1 MDYQKI
7 TSYQSLKSICRQ
19 CAEVGPTALDFETT
33 SLSPRDGRV
42 RLVSLC
48 NKKVKCVVDFD
59 AIGGGFRNCAKLFS
73 KGKWV
78 VFNVGFEARWF
89 LDAKQQ
95 PELLDVGNLRR
106 AIIGGGSFSLANLVQ
121 WDLKKEMSKEQQ
133 ASNWAAPTLSQE
145 QLDYAYKDAELTYE
159 LWKHWE
165 AEADE
170 GRWAGFRLLNDMH
183 QAVIEME
190 DAGMLVDKQTHR
202 KLIEL
207 WHQEK
212 QNRVKAIREL
222 VTQAEVS
229 NINSDSQW
237 SDYFAKT
244 MPEKFLR
251 GWTKTE
257 KTGQLSMTTET
268 LKRLAGMVPGTPL
281 ETFFD
286 ALSEYKTINKYINSF
301 GENIINAANLNG
313 GRIQAR
319 FNIGY
324 ARTCRFSSSGPN
336 LQQIPR
342 DKELLGKAT
351 SVRRSFVAG
360 VGRKLVSL
368 DYSGIELRVLALLS
382 GDEQLL
388 DDVVN
393 GDVHSEVASV
403 MAGRKIDKSKPA
415 DKALRSKA
423 KGVSFG
429 IIYGSGANGLSATMR
444 VPTDKAQDYID
455 YWSTRYAKAF
465 NYRFKMMDEAA
476 KTRFIRM
483 VDGGTIYMG
492 KNPDLPKC
500 ANYPVQRA
508 ALSIM
513 ARALIRHRTSLVAE
527 RAAGGQ
533 RMSRMLATI
542 HDAIIDEASSRD
554 AANLLEIMHNDM
566 VEGYLDVFPGTP
578 THNLVEG
585 GFGDNWGELG

>member
-382 GDEQLL
+382 NDEQLL

-513 ARALIRHRTSLVAE
+513 ARALIRHRASLVDE

>member
-19 CAEVGPTALDFETT
+19 CAELGPTALDFETT

-89 LDAKQQ
+89 IDAKQQ

-183 QAVIEME
+183 PAVIEME

-237 SDYFAKT
+237 SDYFSKT
-244 MPEKFLR
+244 MPDKFLR

-324 ARTCRFSSSGPN
+324 ARTGRFSSSGPN

-342 DKELLGKAT
+342 DKELLGKET

-382 GDEQLL
+382 RDEQLL

-492 KNPDLPKC
+492 KTPDLPKC

-527 RAAGGQ
+527 RASGGQ

-566 VEGYLDVFPGTP
+566 IEGYLDVFPGTP
-578 THNLVEG
+578 TNNLVEG

>member
-19 CAEVGPTALDFETT
+19 CAEIGPTALDFVTT
-33 SLSPRDGRV
+33 SLSPKDGKV

-48 NKKVKCVVDFD
+48 NKRVKVVVDFD

-73 KGKWV
+73 KGKWI

-351 SVRRSFVAG
+351 SVRSSFIAG

-513 ARALIRHRTSLVAE
+513 ARALIRHRASLVAE
-527 RAAGGQ
+527 RASGGQ

-554 AANLLEIMHNDM
+554 APNLLEIMHNDM
-566 VEGYLDVFPGTP
+566 IEGYLDVFPGTP
-578 THNLVEG
+578 TNNLVEG
-585 GFGDNWGELG
+585 GLGDNWGELG

>member
-19 CAEVGPTALDFETT
+19 CAEIGPTALDFETT
-33 SLSPRDGRV
+33 SLSPKDGKV

-48 NKKVKCVVDFD
+48 NKRVKVVVDFD
-59 AIGGGFRNCAKLFS
+59 AIGGGFRNCAKLFR
-73 KGKWV
+73 KGKWI

-133 ASNWAAPTLSQE
+133 ASNWSAPTLSQE

-212 QNRVKAIREL
+212 QNRVKSIREM
-222 VTQAEVS
+222 VTQGEVS

-237 SDYFAKT
+237 SDYFSKT
-244 MPEKFLR
+244 MPDKFLR

-281 ETFFD
+281 EAFFD

-336 LQQIPR
+336 LQQVPR

-351 SVRRSFVAG
+351 SVRSSFIAG

-393 GDVHSEVASV
+393 GDVHSEVAAV
-403 MAGRKIDKSKPA
+403 MAGRKIDKAKPA

-527 RAAGGQ
+527 RSSGGQ
-533 RMSRMLATI
+533 RMSRMLAPI
-542 HDAIIDEASSRD
+542 HDAIIDDASSRD

-566 VEGYLDVFPGTP
+566 IEGYLDVFPGTP
-578 THNLVEG
+578 TNNLVEG

>member
-7 TSYQSLKSICRQ
+7 TSYQSLKRICRQ
-19 CAEVGPTALDFETT
+19 CVEIGPTALDFETT

-48 NKKVKCVVDFD
+48 NKRIKVVVDFD
-59 AIGGGFRNCAKLFS
+59 QIGGGFRNCAKLFN

-89 LDAKQQ
+89 LDAKQH

-121 WDLKKEMSKEQQ
+121 WDLKKQMSKEQQ
-133 ASNWAAPTLSQE
+133 ASNWSASTLSQE

-170 GRWAGFRLLNDMH
+170 GRWSGFRILNDMH
-183 QAVIEME
+183 PAVIEME
-190 DAGMLVDKQTHR
+190 DAGMLVDKTTH
-202 KLIEL
+202 KQLIVL

-222 VTQAEVS
+222 VSEAEVR

-244 MPEKFLR
+244 MPDKFLK

-286 ALSEYKTINKYINSF
+286 ALSEYKTISKYINSF

-324 ARTCRFSSSGPN
+324 ARTGRFSSSGPN

-342 DKELLGKAT
+342 DKELLGKET
-351 SVRRSFVAG
+351 SVRSSFIAG
-360 VGRKLVSL
+360 IGRKLVSL

-393 GDVHSEVASV
+393 GDVHAEVASV

-429 IIYGSGANGLSATMR
+429 IIYGSGANGLSSTMR
-444 VPTDKAQDYID
+444 VPTEKAQDYID

-465 NYRFKMMDEAA
+465 NYRFQMMQEAQ

-492 KNPDLPKC
+492 KMPDLPKC

-513 ARALIRHRTSLVAE
+513 ARALIRHKRSLTDA

-554 AANLLEIMHNDM
+554 APNLLEMMHEDM
-566 VEGYLDVFPGTP
+566 VQGYLDVFPGTS
-578 THNLVEG
+578 TNNLVEG

>member
-566 VEGYLDVFPGTP
+566 VEGYLDVFRVRQHT
-578 THNLVEG
+578 T
-585 GFGDNWGELG
+585 

>member
-1 MDYQKI
+1 MEYQKI
-7 TSYQSLKSICRQ
+7 TSYQSLKSVCRQ
-19 CAEVGPTALDFETT
+19 CAEIGATALDFETT
-33 SLSPRDGRV
+33 SLSPRDGKV

-48 NKKVKCVVDFD
+48 NKRIKVVVDFD
-59 AIGGGFRNCAKLFS
+59 QIGGGFRNCAKLFN
-73 KGKWV
+73 KGKWI

-89 LDAKQQ
+89 LDAKCS

-121 WDLKKEMSKEQQ
+121 WDLKKVMSKEQQ
-133 ASNWAAPTLSQE
+133 RSDWSLPDLSQE
-145 QLDYAYKDAELTYE
+145 QLDYAFKDAELTYE

-170 GRWAGFRLLNDMH
+170 GRWSGFRLLNDMH
-183 QAVIEME
+183 PAVIEME
-190 DAGMLVDKQTHR
+190 DAGMLVDKTAHK
-202 KLIEL
+202 KLIEA
-207 WHQEK
+207 WYIAK
-212 QNRVKAIREL
+212 TDRVKRIREL
-222 VTQAEVS
+222 VGEDEVS
-229 NINSDSQW
+229 NINSDGQW
-237 SDYFAKT
+237 SDYFART
-244 MPEKFLR
+244 MPDKFLR

-268 LKRLAGMVPGTPL
+268 LKRLAGTVPDTPL

-286 ALSEYKTINKYINSF
+286 ALSEYKTISKYINSF

-351 SVRRSFVAG
+351 SVRSSFIAG

-382 GDEQLL
+382 NDEQLL
-388 DDVVN
+388 EDVVE

-403 MAGRKIDKSKPA
+403 MAGRKIDKTKKA
-415 DKALRSKA
+415 DKDLRSKA

-429 IIYGSGANGLSATMR
+429 IIYGSGANGLSSTMR
-444 VPTDKAQDYID
+444 VSPEKAQDYID
-455 YWSTRYAKAF
+455 YWSTCYAKAF
-465 NYRFKMMDEAA
+465 NYRFKMMSEAE
-476 KTRFIRM
+476 KSRFIRM

-492 KNPDLPKC
+492 RQPELPKC

-508 ALSIM
+508 ALSVM
-513 ARALIRHRTSLVAE
+513 ARAIIRHKNSLTAA
-527 RAAGGQ
+527 RASGDQ
-533 RMSRMLATI
+533 RLSRMLATI

-554 AANLLEIMHNDM
+554 APHLLDMMHEDM
-566 VEGYLDVFPGTP
+566 VQGYLDVFPGTP

-585 GFGDNWGELG
+585 GFGANWGELG

>member
-1 MDYQKI
+1 MEYQKI
-7 TSYQSLKSICRQ
+7 TSYQSLKSVCRQ
-19 CAEVGPTALDFETT
+19 CAEIGATALDFETT
-33 SLSPRDGRV
+33 SLSPRDGKV

-48 NKKVKCVVDFD
+48 NKRIKVVVDFD
-59 AIGGGFRNCAKLFS
+59 QIGGGFRNCAKLFN
-73 KGKWV
+73 KGKWI

-89 LDAKQQ
+89 LDAKCS

-121 WDLKKEMSKEQQ
+121 WDLKKVMSKEQQ
-133 ASNWAAPTLSQE
+133 RSDWSLPDLSQE
-145 QLDYAYKDAELTYE
+145 QLDYAFKDAELTYE

-170 GRWAGFRLLNDMH
+170 GRWSGFRLLNDMH
-183 QAVIEME
+183 PAVIEME
-190 DAGMLVDKQTHR
+190 DAGMLVDKTAHK
-202 KLIEL
+202 KLIEA
-207 WHQEK
+207 WYIAK
-212 QNRVKAIREL
+212 TDRVKRIREL
-222 VTQAEVS
+222 VGEDEVS
-229 NINSDSQW
+229 NINSDGQW
-237 SDYFAKT
+237 SDYFART
-244 MPEKFLR
+244 MPDKFLR

-268 LKRLAGMVPGTPL
+268 LKRLAGTVPDTPL

-286 ALSEYKTINKYINSF
+286 ALSEYKTISKYINSF

-351 SVRRSFVAG
+351 SVRSSFIAG

-382 GDEQLL
+382 NDEQLL
-388 DDVVN
+388 EDVVE

-403 MAGRKIDKSKPA
+403 MAGRKIDKTKKA
-415 DKALRSKA
+415 DKDLRSKA

-429 IIYGSGANGLSATMR
+429 IIYGSGANGLSSTMR
-444 VPTDKAQDYID
+444 VSPEKAQDYID

-465 NYRFKMMDEAA
+465 NYRFKMMSEAE
-476 KTRFIRM
+476 KSRFIRM

-492 KNPDLPKC
+492 RQPELPKC

-508 ALSIM
+508 ALSVM
-513 ARALIRHRTSLVAE
+513 ARAIIRHKNSLTAA
-527 RAAGGQ
+527 RASGDQ
-533 RMSRMLATI
+533 RLSRMLATI

-554 AANLLEIMHNDM
+554 APHLLDMMHEDM
-566 VEGYLDVFPGTP
+566 VQGYLDVFPGTP

-585 GFGDNWGELG
+585 GFGANWGELG

>member
-19 CAEVGPTALDFETT
+19 CVEIGPTALDFETT

-48 NKKVKCVVDFD
+48 NKRIKVVVDFD
-59 AIGGGFRNCAKLFS
+59 QIGGGFRNCAKLFN

-89 LDAKQQ
+89 LDAKQH

-121 WDLKKEMSKEQQ
+121 WDLKKQMSKEQQ
-133 ASNWAAPTLSQE
+133 ASNWSASTLSQE

-170 GRWAGFRLLNDMH
+170 GRWSGFRILNDMH
-183 QAVIEME
+183 PAVIEME
-190 DAGMLVDKQTHR
+190 DAGMLVDKTTH
-202 KLIEL
+202 KQLIVL

-222 VTQAEVS
+222 VSEAEVR

-244 MPEKFLR
+244 MPDKFLK

-286 ALSEYKTINKYINSF
+286 ALSEYKTISKYINSF

-324 ARTCRFSSSGPN
+324 ARTGRFSSSGPN

-342 DKELLGKAT
+342 DKELLGKET
-351 SVRRSFVAG
+351 SVRSSFIAG
-360 VGRKLVSL
+360 IGRKLVSL

-393 GDVHSEVASV
+393 GDVHAEVASV

-429 IIYGSGANGLSATMR
+429 IIYGSGANGLSSTMR
-444 VPTDKAQDYID
+444 VPTEKAQDYID

-465 NYRFKMMDEAA
+465 NYRFQMMQEAQ

-492 KNPDLPKC
+492 KMPDLPKC

-513 ARALIRHRTSLVAE
+513 ARALIRHKRSLTDA

-554 AANLLEIMHNDM
+554 APNLLEMMHEDM
-566 VEGYLDVFPGTP
+566 VQGYLDVFPGTS
-578 THNLVEG
+578 TNNLVEG

>member
-19 CAEVGPTALDFETT
+19 CAEIGPTALDFETT
-33 SLSPRDGRV
+33 SLSPKDGKV

-48 NKKVKCVVDFD
+48 NKRVKVVVDFD

-73 KGKWV
+73 KGKWI

-212 QNRVKAIREL
+212 QNRVKSIREL

-351 SVRRSFVAG
+351 SVRSSFIAG

-513 ARALIRHRTSLVAE
+513 ARALIRHRASLVAE
-527 RAAGGQ
+527 RASGGQ

-554 AANLLEIMHNDM
+554 APNLLEIMHNDM
-566 VEGYLDVFPGTP
+566 IEGYLDVFPGTP
-578 THNLVEG
+578 TNNLVEG
-585 GFGDNWGELG
+585 GLGDNWGELG

>member
-1 MDYQKI
+1 M
-7 TSYQSLKSICRQ
+7 
-19 CAEVGPTALDFETT
+19 
-33 SLSPRDGRV
+33 
-42 RLVSLC
+42 
-48 NKKVKCVVDFD
+48 DFD
-59 AIGGGFRNCAKLFS
+59 AIGGFRNCAKLFS

-106 AIIGGGSFSLANLVQ
+106 AIIGGSFSLANLVQ

-527 RAAGGQ
+527 RAAGGNVCLECLPPS
-533 RMSRMLATI
+533 MT
-542 HDAIIDEASSRD
+542 
-554 AANLLEIMHNDM
+554 LL
-566 VEGYLDVFPGTP
+566 
-578 THNLVEG
+578 
-585 GFGDNWGELG
+585 

>member
-1 MDYQKI
+1 MEYQKI

-19 CAEVGPTALDFETT
+19 CAEIGATALDFETT
-33 SLSPRDGRV
+33 SLSPRDGKV

-48 NKKVKCVVDFD
+48 NKRVKVVVDFD
-59 AIGGGFRNCAKLFS
+59 QIGGGFRNCAKLFN
-73 KGKWV
+73 KGKWI

-89 LDAKQQ
+89 LDAKCS

-121 WDLKKEMSKEQQ
+121 WDLKKVMSKEQQ
-133 ASNWAAPTLSQE
+133 RSDWSLPDLSQE
-145 QLDYAYKDAELTYE
+145 QLDYAFKDAELTYE

-183 QAVIEME
+183 PAVIEME
-190 DAGMLVDKQTHR
+190 DAGMLVDKTAHK
-202 KLIEL
+202 KLIEA
-207 WHQEK
+207 WYIAK
-212 QNRVKAIREL
+212 TDRVKRIREL
-222 VTQAEVS
+222 VGEDEVS
-229 NINSDSQW
+229 NINSDGQW
-237 SDYFAKT
+237 SDYFART
-244 MPEKFLR
+244 MPDKFLR

-268 LKRLAGMVPGTPL
+268 LKRLAGAVPDTPL

-286 ALSEYKTINKYINSF
+286 ALSEYKTISKYINSF

-351 SVRRSFVAG
+351 SVRSSFIAG

-382 GDEQLL
+382 NDEQLL
-388 DDVVN
+388 EDVVE

-403 MAGRKIDKSKPA
+403 MAGRKIDKTKKA
-415 DKALRSKA
+415 DKDLRSKA

-429 IIYGSGANGLSATMR
+429 IIYGSGANGLSSTMR
-444 VPTDKAQDYID
+444 VSPEKAQDYID

-465 NYRFKMMDEAA
+465 NYRFKMMSEAE
-476 KTRFIRM
+476 KSRFIRM

-492 KNPDLPKC
+492 RQPELPKC

-508 ALSIM
+508 ALSVM
-513 ARALIRHRTSLVAE
+513 ARAIIRHKSSLTAA
-527 RAAGGQ
+527 RASGDQ
-533 RMSRMLATI
+533 RLSRMLATI

-554 AANLLEIMHNDM
+554 APHLLDMMHEDM
-566 VEGYLDVFPGTP
+566 VQGYLDVFPGTP

-585 GFGDNWGELG
+585 GFGANWGELG

>member
-19 CAEVGPTALDFETT
+19 CAEIGPTALDFETT
-33 SLSPRDGRV
+33 SLSPKDGKV

-48 NKKVKCVVDFD
+48 NKRVKVVVDFD
-59 AIGGGFRNCAKLFS
+59 AIGGGFRNCAKLFR
-73 KGKWV
+73 KGKWI

-133 ASNWAAPTLSQE
+133 ASNWSAPTLSQE

-212 QNRVKAIREL
+212 QNRVKSIREM
-222 VTQAEVS
+222 VTQGEVS
-229 NINSDSQW
+229 NINSDSQG
-237 SDYFAKT
+237 SDYFSKT
-244 MPEKFLR
+244 MPDKFLR

-281 ETFFD
+281 EAFFD

-336 LQQIPR
+336 LQQVPR

-351 SVRRSFVAG
+351 SVRSSFIAG

-393 GDVHSEVASV
+393 GDVHSEVAAV
-403 MAGRKIDKSKPA
+403 MAGRKIDKAKPA

-527 RAAGGQ
+527 RSSGGQ

-566 VEGYLDVFPGTP
+566 IEGYLDVFPGTP
-578 THNLVEG
+578 TNNLVEG

>member
-19 CAEVGPTALDFETT
+19 CAEIGPTALDFETT
-33 SLSPRDGRV
+33 SLSPKDGKV

-48 NKKVKCVVDFD
+48 NKRVKVVVDFD

-73 KGKWV
+73 KGKWI

-212 QNRVKAIREL
+212 QNRVKSIREL

-336 LQQIPR
+336 LQQVPR

-351 SVRRSFVAG
+351 SVRSSFIAG

-513 ARALIRHRTSLVAE
+513 ARALIRHRASLVAE
-527 RAAGGQ
+527 RASGGQ

-554 AANLLEIMHNDM
+554 APNLLEIMHNDM
-566 VEGYLDVFPGTP
+566 IEGYLDVFPGTP
-578 THNLVEG
+578 TNNLVEG
-585 GFGDNWGELG
+585 GLGDNWGELG

>member
-19 CAEVGPTALDFETT
+19 CAEIGPTALDFETT
-33 SLSPRDGRV
+33 SLSPKDGKV

-48 NKKVKCVVDFD
+48 NKRVKVVVDFD

-73 KGKWV
+73 KGKWI

-212 QNRVKAIREL
+212 QNRVKSIREM
-222 VTQAEVS
+222 VTQGEVS

-237 SDYFAKT
+237 SDYFSKT
-244 MPEKFLR
+244 MPDKFLR

-281 ETFFD
+281 EAFFD

-336 LQQIPR
+336 LQQVPR

-351 SVRRSFVAG
+351 SVRSSFIAG

-382 GDEQLL
+382 NDEQLL

-393 GDVHSEVASV
+393 GDVHSEVAAV

-527 RAAGGQ
+527 RASGGQ

-566 VEGYLDVFPGTP
+566 IEGYLDVFPGTP
-578 THNLVEG
+578 TNNLVEG

>member
-212 QNRVKAIREL
+212 QNRVKTIREL

-244 MPEKFLR
+244 MPEKFLK

-382 GDEQLL
+382 DDEQLL

-513 ARALIRHRTSLVAE
+513 ARALIRHRASLVAE

>member
-1 MDYQKI
+1 MEYQKI
-7 TSYQSLKSICRQ
+7 TSYQSLKSVCRQ
-19 CAEVGPTALDFETT
+19 CAEIGATALDFETT
-33 SLSPRDGRV
+33 SLSPRDGKV

-48 NKKVKCVVDFD
+48 NKRIKVVVDFD
-59 AIGGGFRNCAKLFS
+59 QIGGGFRNCAKLF
-73 KGKWV
+73 KNGKWV

-89 LDAKQQ
+89 LDAKCS

-121 WDLKKEMSKEQQ
+121 WDLKKVMSKEQQ
-133 ASNWAAPTLSQE
+133 RSDWSLPELSQE
-145 QLDYAYKDAELTYE
+145 QLDYAFKDAELTYE

-183 QAVIEME
+183 PAVIEME
-190 DAGMLVDKQTHR
+190 DAGMLVDKTVHKQ
-202 KLIEL
+202 LIEA
-207 WHQEK
+207 WYIAK
-212 QNRVKAIREL
+212 TDRVKRIREL
-222 VTQAEVS
+222 VGEDEVS
-229 NINSDSQW
+229 NINSDGQW
-237 SDYFAKT
+237 SDYFART
-244 MPEKFLR
+244 MPDKFLR

-268 LKRLAGMVPGTPL
+268 LKRLAGTVPDTPL

-286 ALSEYKTINKYINSF
+286 ALSEYKTISKYINSF

-351 SVRRSFVAG
+351 SVRSSFIAG

-382 GDEQLL
+382 NDEQLL
-388 DDVVN
+388 EDVVE

-403 MAGRKIDKSKPA
+403 MAGRKIDKTKKA
-415 DKALRSKA
+415 DKDLRSKA

-429 IIYGSGANGLSATMR
+429 IIYGSGANGLSSTMR
-444 VPTDKAQDYID
+444 VSPEKAQDYID

-465 NYRFKMMDEAA
+465 NYRFKMMSEAE
-476 KTRFIRM
+476 KSRFIRM

-492 KNPDLPKC
+492 RQPELPKC

-508 ALSIM
+508 ALSVM
-513 ARALIRHRTSLVAE
+513 ARAIIRHKSSLTAA
-527 RAAGGQ
+527 RASGDQ
-533 RMSRMLATI
+533 RLSRMLATI

-554 AANLLEIMHNDM
+554 APHLLDMMHEDM
-566 VEGYLDVFPGTP
+566 VQGYLDVFPGTP

-585 GFGDNWGELG
+585 GFGANWGELG

>member
-19 CAEVGPTALDFETT
+19 CAEIGPTALDFETT
-33 SLSPRDGRV
+33 SLSPKDGKV

-48 NKKVKCVVDFD
+48 NKRVKVVVDFD

-73 KGKWV
+73 KGKWI

-133 ASNWAAPTLSQE
+133 ASNWSAPTLSQE

-212 QNRVKAIREL
+212 QNRVKSIREM
-222 VTQAEVS
+222 VTENEVS

-237 SDYFAKT
+237 SDYFSKT
-244 MPEKFLR
+244 MPDKFLR

-281 ETFFD
+281 EAFFD

-336 LQQIPR
+336 LQQVPR

-351 SVRRSFVAG
+351 SVRSSFIAG

-393 GDVHSEVASV
+393 GDVHSEVAAV

-513 ARALIRHRTSLVAE
+513 ARALIRHRASLVAE
-527 RAAGGQ
+527 RASGGQ

-554 AANLLEIMHNDM
+554 ASNLLEIMHNDM
-566 VEGYLDVFPGTP
+566 IEGYLDVFPGTP
-578 THNLVEG
+578 TNNLVEG